1 MKSRMH
7 NWSAFFTVVGWI
19 VIVFG
24 LLAALPTMFVS
35 LVGVALGMGLLFTSA
50 CLDWMD
56 GVLEHLSAI
65 NETQKATMEYTK
77 ALAKGAKIDREE
89 CREHESAEKPDLR
102 TSNAEEE
109 AEMQAANEAAE
120 AAHRRREE
128 KYDMDAAMRA
138 ARNLRK

>member
-19 VIVFG
+19 SIVVG
-24 LLAALPTMFVS
+24 ILAALPTTFES

-65 NETQKATMEYTK
+65 GETQKATKEYMREL
-77 ALAKGAKIDREE
+77 ALAAQAGRDPERTPDEAKIQV
-89 CREHESAEKPDLR
+89 
-102 TSNAEEE
+102 EEE
-109 AEMQAANEAAE
+109 VETPTVSEAAE
-120 AAHRRREE
+120 AAHRRRAE